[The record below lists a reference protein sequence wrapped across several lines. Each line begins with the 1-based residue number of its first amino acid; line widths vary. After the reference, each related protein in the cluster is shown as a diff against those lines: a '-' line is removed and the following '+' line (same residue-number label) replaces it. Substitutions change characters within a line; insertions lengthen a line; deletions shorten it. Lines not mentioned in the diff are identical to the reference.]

1 MEDNKIIK
9 INIIKIALKI
19 LYNIL
24 VIWCILL
31 ILIIVMQKITD
42 SNKSIGG
49 YRIFRVVTGSMLPQ
63 YDIGEVVIC
72 KEIPANKIKKGND
85 IVYRGRIGEL
95 SGKIIMHE
103 VVDKKNDLNGKI
115 VFHAKGTSNQ
125 EEDPEVREE
134 QILGVV
140 KFKSRLLTI
149 LYKMATNIY
158 SSFFIIL
165 VLVINVFI
173 AFKKDSPKGRM
184 QLNSGEIEGA
194 EEVEADASTEET
206 EDEDNNEDE

>member
-103 VVDKKNDLNGKI
+103 VVDKKMI
-115 VFHAKGTSNQ
+115 
-125 EEDPEVREE
+125 
-134 QILGVV
+134 
-140 KFKSRLLTI
+140 
-149 LYKMATNIY
+149 
-158 SSFFIIL
+158 
-165 VLVINVFI
+165 
-173 AFKKDSPKGRM
+173 
-184 QLNSGEIEGA
+184 
-194 EEVEADASTEET
+194 
-206 EDEDNNEDE
+206 

>member
-24 VIWCILL
+24 VVWCILL

-125 EEDPEVREE
+125 EKDPEVREE

-184 QLNSGEIEGA
+184 QLNSGEIEGS

>member
-24 VIWCILL
+24 VVWCILL

-72 KEIPANKIKKGND
+72 KETPANEIKKGND

-103 VVDKKNDLNGKI
+103 VVDKKNDSNGKI
-115 VFHAKGTSNQ
+115 VFHAKGISNQ

-173 AFKKDSPKGRM
+173 AFKKDSPKGRI
-184 QLNSGEIEGA
+184 QLNAGEIEVS